1 MADGFNTDGPTDEL
15 DVFDCPK
22 CGQTIDTKS
31 DVCRFCGAK
40 VDHEA
45 ARKAAQLLARIDQAC
60 SDASYLRNT
69 AAVAFL
75 LSLGALIVLL
85 RSGGRLM
92 LRLGFQ
98 NLLLGFCALVL
109 IVSLPFPVWAVRWWT
124 KNANLQSDDEDFQGS
139 RTAVRSAGFGA
150 TGALLAAGLI
160 VCWILVSKAAGQ

>member
-1 MADGFNTDGPTDEL
+1 MSALTAV
-15 DVFDCPK
+15 DVRVFECPG
-22 CGQTIDTKS
+22 CGQTINTSMTQCPYCSAAVDPVAAVVAAELTS
-31 DVCRFCGAK
+31 K
-40 VDHEA
+40 VS
-45 ARKAAQLLARIDQAC
+45 QAC

-98 NLLLGFCALVL
+98 NLLLFFCALVL
-109 IVSLPFPVWAVRWWT
+109 IVSLPFPVWAMRWWT
-124 KNANLQSDDEDFQGS
+124 KNANLHSDDEDFQGS
-139 RTAVRSAGFGA
+139 RVAVRSAGFGA